1 VRLAA
6 GGRGGDVLR
15 LADGGGEVGDRDDL
29 GHLLDPGMRGIGAA
43 ALAVLRAQ
51 GDALAVGLHHD
62 HVTGRLASSASRAR
76 SGVEVIRP
84 GGEVPA
90 RPASWARPIRDPGP
104 GPDDLLRLPVPAG
117 RQVESGQGAHPQR
130 VGVIGQ
136 DPPGIG
142 GIQVRL
148 APVAVRHAGD
158 PHGAEDARQAPVM
171 PGLHA
176 AVPDPRGA
184 GDLRDPLLPRAV
196 EGERG
201 LQQLPL
207 QLPALL
213 ADHVLPL
220 PVVQEPRFLRRPGQ
234 QPGELLRRAGSAA
247 ASSPSTGASVPSS
260 RTCLTVT
267 DNVTATAVPPMLAR
281 NGFRP

>member
-1 VRLAA
+1 MRLAA
-6 GGRGGDVLR
+6 GGRGRDVLR
-15 LADGGGEVGDRDDL
+15 LADGGREVGDGDDL

-62 HVTGRLASSASRAR
+62 HVTVWLLLFFRVAAAP
-76 SGVEVIRP
+76 GVEVIRP
-84 GGEVPA
+84 GGEVPGEPGELGA
-90 RPASWARPIRDPGP
+90 ADRDPGP
-104 GPDDLLRLPVPAG
+104 GPDDLLHLPVPSG

-136 DPPGIG
+136 GLPGIG

-158 PHGAEDARQAPVM
+158 PHGAEDARQAPAL
-171 PGLHA
+171 PGLDA
-176 AVPDPRGA
+176 AMGYPRSA
-184 GDLRDPLLPRAV
+184 GDVRDPLLPRAV

-201 LQQLPL
+201 LQQAPL
-207 QLPALL
+207 QFPALL

-220 PVVQEPRFLRRPGQ
+220 PVVQEPRFVRCPGQ
-234 QPGELLRRAGSAA
+234 QPGELLRRAGQRRRQL
-247 ASSPSTGASVPSS
+247 PVHRGLPPVIPDLPHRHRQHDRHR
-260 RTCLTVT
+260 RTP
-267 DNVTATAVPPMLAR
+267 DAR
-281 NGFRP
+281 QE